1 MFSGTQDNLNVH
13 GWEPSKCYDTLYMNW
28 GRVADIAVASQQLI
42 GASYLQSHVSIF
54 VVDLKKVQPF
64 CGVNIPEKEPK
75 PTSKDEES
83 VAPSGAFRTGQ
94 TVRRSFIRE
103 KPEAGKKPTTQV
115 KISEETSDKSGTE
128 GEDSDAV
135 VAHADI
141 PDVTNYEN
149 VFRPRNRVL
158 NRTPPPDEPFEEP
171 SSSDHDMPLPVRAV
185 DPMNFH
191 ATKLSSKKVS
201 PSPTRRASQPAI
213 PSGYHTGARRG
224 SVSGANSSGSSNL
237 DIMQPQEVHMRNSP
251 HSGSI
256 QRPVSVY
263 EGGSGPGSGRSTS
276 QSVPRDLP
284 SSPVRASYRTSVNL
298 GSCKDS
304 PTEQEYL
311 PGNIFI
317 FEFNQTKTYDV

>member
-1 MFSGTQDNLNVH
+1 MH
-13 GWEPSKCYDTLYMNW
+13 GWEPSKCFDTLYMNW

-54 VVDLKKVQPF
+54 VVDLKKVHPF
-64 CGVNIPEKEPK
+64 CGDNIPEKEAK
-75 PTSKDEES
+75 PSKEDTAS
-83 VAPSGAFRTGQ
+83 SSAFRPGQ

-141 PDVTNYEN
+141 PDVINYEN

-171 SSSDHDMPLPVRAV
+171 SSSDHDMPMPVRAV

-213 PSGYHTGARRG
+213 PTGYHTGARRG
-224 SVSGANSSGSSNL
+224 SVSGAGSGSSAALGSNQ
-237 DIMQPQEVHMRNSP
+237 DIMQPQEVHLRNIP
-251 HSGSI
+251 HSGAV
-256 QRPVSVY
+256 RPASVY
-263 EGGSGPGSGRSTS
+263 EGGSGPSTGRNSS

-304 PTEQEYL
+304 PSEQEFL
-311 PGNIFI
+311 PGEKTNLL
-317 FEFNQTKTYDV
+317 FEDI